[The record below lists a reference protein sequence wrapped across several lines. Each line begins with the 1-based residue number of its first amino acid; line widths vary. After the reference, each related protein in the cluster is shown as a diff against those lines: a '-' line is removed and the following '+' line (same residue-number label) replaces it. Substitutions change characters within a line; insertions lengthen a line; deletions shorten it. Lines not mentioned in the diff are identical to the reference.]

1 MIQEAEILD
10 EEEHQEM
17 ILEKKVLEEEMIQEE
32 MTLKEAEEDSDTRRG
47 KFWVK
52 KGDLRGDLFFY
63 NYYKYKK
70 NNYCLMIKHII

>member
-1 MIQEAEILD
+1 
-10 EEEHQEM
+10 
-17 ILEKKVLEEEMIQEE
+17 MIQEE